1 MWCFTCMWSVFIPA
15 VFIIRYTS
23 PYNGDESGGKLI
35 VINSCV
41 FSSIS
46 DGGFKES
53 LNSLAHVPRE
63 L

>member
-1 MWCFTCMWSVFIPA
+1 MPSHQ
-15 VFIIRYTS
+15 
-23 PYNGDESGGKLI
+23 GDESVGKLI

-53 LNSLAHVPRE
+53 LNSPAHIPE
-63 L
+63 GTLKSHQPLLL